1 MMTEG
6 RTHVVGSGLAGLAAA
21 VRLTQAGAK
30 VVVHEAAAHAGGRC
44 RSFFDPALGITIDNG
59 NHVVLSG
66 NRDTLAYLQ
75 AIGAD
80 SRLTDQ
86 GAAAFAFVDLASGE
100 RWCLRPNSGGIPW
113 WIFDRGRRVPGTRAV
128 DYLAVVNL
136 VWRRSDQPI
145 ANIMSCSGL
154 LYQRLWRPLLLAA
167 LNTDPKEAS
176 TELAGTILRETLLKG
191 GDACR
196 PMIAAEGLSEA
207 FVTPAVRFLQ
217 AGGATIRYG
226 RRLQALTFEGQRVSE
241 LGFGDE
247 VVPMAPEDRIVLA
260 VPPSVASSLVPDL
273 EVPTEYRAIVNA
285 HFRVSPPARLAPMIG
300 VINGTV
306 EWIFSFRDRLAV
318 TISAADRLLDVARET
333 IAANL
338 WREVAKVTGIK
349 GALPP
354 WQIIKERRA
363 TFAALPQE
371 NAKRPPNATQWTNLF
386 IAGDW
391 TRTGLPATI
400 EGAIRSGNRGAE
412 HAIGRG
418 LRP

>member
-1 MMTEG
+1 
-6 RTHVVGSGLAGLAAA
+6 
-21 VRLTQAGAK
+21 
-30 VVVHEAAAHAGGRC
+30 
-44 RSFFDPALGITIDNG
+44 
-59 NHVVLSG
+59 
-66 NRDTLAYLQ
+66 
-75 AIGAD
+75 
-80 SRLTDQ
+80 
-86 GAAAFAFVDLASGE
+86 
-100 RWCLRPNSGGIPW
+100 
-113 WIFDRGRRVPGTRAV
+113 
-128 DYLAVVNL
+128 
-136 VWRRSDQPI
+136 
-145 ANIMSCSGL
+145 
-154 LYQRLWRPLLLAA
+154 
-167 LNTDPKEAS
+167 
-176 TELAGTILRETLLKG
+176 
-191 GDACR
+191 
-196 PMIAAEGLSEA
+196 
-207 FVTPAVRFLQ
+207 
-217 AGGATIRYG
+217 
-226 RRLQALTFEGQRVSE
+226 
-241 LGFGDE
+241 
-247 VVPMAPEDRIVLA
+247 VPMAPEDRIVLS